1 MKEDKQLYHDMEK
14 TFLTEEIQAQ
24 QIIGPMQQ
32 RILALFVSS
41 SKKLQVKIVLV
52 LEERLSFLFEMKKN
66 NHFECPSRFY
76 LQL

>member
-1 MKEDKQLYHDMEK
+1 MKQDKQLYNDMEK

-32 RILALFVSS
+32 RILALFVSN

-52 LEERLSFLFEMKKN
+52 LEERLCISIRRTVIVSF
-66 NHFECPSRFY
+66 
-76 LQL
+76 